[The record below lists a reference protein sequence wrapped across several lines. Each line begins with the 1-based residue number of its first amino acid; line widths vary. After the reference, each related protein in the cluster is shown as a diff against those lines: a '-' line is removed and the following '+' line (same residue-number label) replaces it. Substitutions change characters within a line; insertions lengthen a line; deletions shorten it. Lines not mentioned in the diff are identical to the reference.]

1 MIRDRGHGRRAGAHR
16 CRSRCLSVT
25 SKLAHPSSREHP
37 FGQASLFRQASWAP
51 RDAFARM
58 ARFPCHF
65 FPGLPG
71 SLCLPPLR
79 EAERR
84 NGADNNRGTCAKA
97 PRLPVRGAG
106 APSGAPPRRLWARGP
121 SSRRTRCF
129 HLLSRR
135 LSPPFIQPVQP
146 RRGDP
151 RSRADGDPGASRGHA
166 YEARPQDAAPRSVSR
181 TSPEDALR

>member
-1 MIRDRGHGRRAGAHR
+1 MRPSGVSQGMVQIVETPTELATPPCSRG
-16 CRSRCLSVT
+16 
-25 SKLAHPSSREHP
+25 
-37 FGQASLFRQASWAP
+37 FWA
-51 RDAFARM
+51 
-58 ARFPCHF
+58 
-65 FPGLPG
+65 GLPG
-71 SLCLPPLR
+71 STPRLRRSPDFPVRFSGPCPAHVLPPLR